1 MRPPTAVRRTLPAL
15 LIASA
20 LVFVLS
26 PASQGAPRA
35 HASQVQCGD
44 TLTTDTTLTNDLVD
58 CPGLGLVIGADDVTL
73 DLNGHTVDGNG
84 VADFE
89 GIQAIGHDGV
99 TIKGGTIRDFVEAVA
114 VISAHDVDLRDLVMA
129 HHRHV
134 GILVADAAHVRVQNT
149 SSTHIAFSGIFVA
162 VSHHLRI
169 ERNSVSDSGAGISA
183 RASDH
188 LRIRR
193 NRTARNEFEGVSVF
207 DGTSRATISRN
218 LAVANGFT
226 GILVEGDHNSVTH
239 NRVSRNGDN
248 VVVAGNSNLVAHNR
262 IDDAVGFPDDPVGGF
277 GIIVDGGDRNRLLR
291 NDIRGTASN
300 GIRVVAFD
308 PEATGAAE
316 QTVLR
321 GNRVAATHLDGILID
336 DTATGTLLVGNWAVR
351 SGDDG
356 LDVESASSTLT
367 RNTALLNHDLGIE
380 AVPGVIDGGGNRAAG
395 NGDAAQCTNI
405 DCK

>member
-1 MRPPTAVRRTLPAL
+1 MRPLTGLRHILPAL
-15 LIASA
+15 LVASA
-20 LVFVLS
+20 LVLLPLRAQGVP
-26 PASQGAPRA
+26 PAQADM
-35 HASQVQCGD
+35 VQCGD
-44 TLTTDTTLTNDLVD
+44 TITTDTTLTNDLVD

-99 TIKGGTIRDFVEAVA
+99 TIKGGTIRDFVEGVA
-114 VISAHDVDLRDLVMA
+114 LISAHDVALRDLIIS
-129 HHRHV
+129 HERHV
-134 GILVADAAHVRVQNT
+134 GILVADSTRILVRRT
-149 SSTHIAFSGIFVA
+149 RSTQIAFSGIFVA
-162 VSHHLRI
+162 VSHHIRI
-169 ERNSVSDSGAGISA
+169 ERNTVTDSGGGIAA

-193 NRTARNEFEGVSVF
+193 NTTSFNEFDGVAVF
-207 DGTSRATISRN
+207 EGTSRSTISRN
-218 LAVANGFT
+218 LAVANGFS
-226 GILVEGDHNSVTH
+226 GILVEGDHNWVTH
-239 NRVSRNGDN
+239 NRISGNGDN
-248 VVVAGNSNLVAHNR
+248 VVLAGDSNLAAHNR

-277 GIIVDGGDRNRLLR
+277 GIIVDGGDRNRLLH

-308 PEATGAAE
+308 PEGTGPAE

-336 DTATGTLLVGNWAVR
+336 ETATGTLLVGNWAAG

-356 LDVESASSTLT
+356 LDVESESSTLA
-367 RNTALLNHDLGIE
+367 RNTALNNHDLGIE

-405 DCK
+405 SCS